1 MRNIDYYL
9 FTLSPFCYLAGGRLE
24 AIARKHDVRI
34 SYRPFDLMKV
44 FSKTG
49 TPLPKD
55 RHPSRQAYRFQEL
68 RRIAEMNSVPI
79 NLQPAHWPT
88 GPLPSCR
95 AIIAAGEVGGGN
107 IGGLVHAILRAC
119 WVEEKD
125 ISEQDV
131 LAECLEKNG
140 FPASVLEEDMAK
152 TAEVFER
159 NTEEALER
167 GVFGA
172 PSYLVDDQLFWGQ
185 DRLTYLDAWLDKR
198 PGT

>member
-9 FTLSPFCYLAGGRLE
+9 FTLSPFCYLAGERLE

-34 SYRPFDLMKV
+34 SYRPFHLLKV
-44 FSKTG
+44 FSETG

-55 RHPSRQAYRFQEL
+55 RHPSRQAYRYQEL
-68 RRIAEMNSVPI
+68 RRIAEMNDVPI

-88 GPLPSCR
+88 DPLPSCR
-95 AIIAAGEVGGGN
+95 AIIVAGEVGGGN

-119 WVEEKD
+119 WAEEKD
-125 ISEQDV
+125 ISEHDV
-131 LAECLEKNG
+131 LAECLEQNG
-140 FPASVLEEDMAK
+140 FPESVLKEDMTKA
-152 TAEVFER
+152 AEVFER
-159 NTEEALER
+159 NTDDALER

-185 DRLTYLDAWLDKR
+185 DRLTHLDAWLDSR
-198 PGT
+198 SGG